1 MLLLLFSRNSE
12 LLVSMVKRLCK
23 PKAESSSLLECF
35 AEVQP
40 IFCKDNI
47 IIGKMQID
55 VVVFL
60 SGNYILALI

>member
-1 MLLLLFSRNSE
+1 MLMTLL
-12 LLVSMVKRLCK
+12 KK
-23 PKAESSSLLECF
+23 
-35 AEVQP
+35 QW
-40 IFCKDNI
+40 CKDNI